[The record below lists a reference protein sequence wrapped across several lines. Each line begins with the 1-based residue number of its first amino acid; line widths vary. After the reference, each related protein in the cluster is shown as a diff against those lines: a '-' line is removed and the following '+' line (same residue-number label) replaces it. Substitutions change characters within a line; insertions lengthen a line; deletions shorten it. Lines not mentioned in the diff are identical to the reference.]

1 MTKPNESDA
10 SIAPATN
17 AASITVATADRPR
30 CRGVYCGV
38 SADYEF
44 AVDASTWVVFKAL
57 PVGFHPLSVVGARHD
72 SGDTAPDAGDIVFLY

>member
-1 MTKPNESDA
+1 
-10 SIAPATN
+10 
-17 AASITVATADRPR
+17 
-30 CRGVYCGV
+30 VYCGV

-44 AVDASTWVVFKAL
+44 AVDASTWIVFKAL